1 MQNTQYVT
9 FHFNV
14 QSALPL
20 PNLDKELSDV
30 IIEKGIELALKQN
43 ITSVLN
49 NPVCPIALEIDT
61 EVFNWDD
68 YKDVMLHNPIDFHDN
83 LYTCKV
89 ELPLK
94 EYASDK
100 YKTLQQYGGLFQ
112 QADFW
117 VQTKDDDKYLLNV
130 SLTQTAK
137 TGGDDKDVYAYIYS
151 NLNSIVWRENFNIEA
166 MAAIYAD
173 CQDDEMKDKI
183 KKMINECDAE
193 TIQMFR
199 RFLLSDL
206 VDSMFAGV

>member
-14 QSALPL
+14 QSSLPL
-20 PNLDKELSDV
+20 PNLDKELSDE
-30 IIEKGIELALKQN
+30 IIEKGIELALEQN

-68 YKDVMLHNPIDFHDN
+68 YKDLMLHNPTELPDN

-100 YKTLQQYGGLFQ
+100 YETIRQYGSLFQ
-112 QADFW
+112 QAKFW
-117 VQTKDDDKYLLNV
+117 VQTKDDYQYLLNV
-130 SLTQTAK
+130 TLTQTK
-137 TGGDDKDVYAYIYS
+137 QTGGDDEDVYTYIYS
-151 NLNSIVWRENFNIEA
+151 NLNSIVWRENFTMEA
-166 MAAIYAD
+166 VAASYAD
-173 CQDDEMKDKI
+173 CQDDETKAEILKQV
-183 KKMINECDAE
+183 NEYDTE

-199 RFLLSDL
+199 NFLLNDL